1 MIDVCTGAPKL
12 GIFNDDTGCA
22 GGTGCSAPR
31 AVLYLNKQRSSGGRF
46 GHPSQASCASARLA
60 RGSCYEM
67 KMIGGRPYLIPPVF
81 IDAERTPILL
91 GRSRIGVNLAL
102 GRRLT

>member
-1 MIDVCTGAPKL
+1 MLHHSD
-12 GIFNDDTGCA
+12 
-22 GGTGCSAPR
+22 
-31 AVLYLNKQRSSGGRF
+31 
-46 GHPSQASCASARLA
+46 
-60 RGSCYEM
+60 YEM
-67 KMIGGRPYLIPPVF
+67 KMVGGRPYLIPPVF